1 MICLK
6 YFLIFI
12 IFLALYSHTI
22 EETILLRTTRLGNI
36 LIIKISD
43 HNNFWFMVVRFW
55 NCVQVEAQIPIL
67 SLLRYYYQVDYYLRA
82 PRVHCGTEAI
92 SFSNWPQSFTMSLC
106 EWYANRAVLLTGV
119 TSEFGRVLLEKIL
132 RCLPNVTVCVVLRSQ
147 NGLSVEDRLKKIF
160 ASPGYERVISLAFT
174 SCL

>member
-1 MICLK
+1 MHLK
-6 YFLIFI
+6 YFLLTSIV
-12 IFLALYSHTI
+12 FLALYSHHNQRNYFVAYN
-22 EETILLRTTRLGNI
+22 EAEKYFDY
-36 LIIKISD
+36 IIISD
-43 HNNFWFMVVRFW
+43 SSVVRLE
-55 NCVQVEAQIPIL
+55 NSVQVEAQIPIL
-67 SLLRYYYQVDYYLRA
+67 FLSQYYYQVEYYSRA
-82 PRVHCGTEAI
+82 PRVHRGTGAV

-160 ASPGYERVISLAFT
+160 ASSGYERVIFFAFT